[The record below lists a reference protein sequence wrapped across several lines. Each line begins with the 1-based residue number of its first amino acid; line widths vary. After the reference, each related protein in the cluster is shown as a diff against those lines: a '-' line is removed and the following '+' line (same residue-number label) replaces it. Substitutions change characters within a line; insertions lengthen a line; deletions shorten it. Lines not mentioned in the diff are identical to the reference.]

1 MGWTVPSVVDE
12 AGALIAG
19 HGRVLAAKKLKLKE
33 VPLVVA
39 RGWSE
44 AQKAAYVL
52 ADNKLALNADWDT
65 DVLQA
70 EIGSLESMGFD
81 LALTG
86 FTLTDLESGA
96 KRCTIR
102 LARTRPTQIG
112 DTLRLVGPL
121 WAGRG
126 KLAAQPAHGGL
137 RGRQ

>member
-86 FTLTDLESGA
+86 FTLTDLEPILGHAPPSLPASSGIEDA
-96 KRCTIR
+96 
-102 LARTRPTQIG
+102 PTWRHRHLQG
-112 DTLRLVGPL
+112 
-121 WAGRG
+121 
-126 KLAAQPAHGGL
+126 
-137 RGRQ
+137 